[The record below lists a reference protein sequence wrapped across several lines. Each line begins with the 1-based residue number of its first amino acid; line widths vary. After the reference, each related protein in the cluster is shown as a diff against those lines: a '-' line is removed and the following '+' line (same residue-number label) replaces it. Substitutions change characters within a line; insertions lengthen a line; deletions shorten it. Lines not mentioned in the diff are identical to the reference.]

1 MPTKPQTIDEYLAGI
16 GTAQSAAL
24 QRLRRIVHAVV
35 PKAQECISYG
45 IPAFRLD
52 GKMLIYLGAAA
63 KHCAIYGVEE
73 TRTGEFK
80 DYDTSGRGT
89 LRFTPDRPLPEDLV
103 RRLLQA
109 RIAKVTTATRKKAT
123 VR

>member
-16 GTAQSAAL
+16 GAAQRAAL
-24 QRLRRIVHAVV
+24 ERLRRIVHAVA
-35 PKAQECISYG
+35 PEAEECISYG

-73 TRTGEFK
+73 TRKGEFD

-103 RRLLQA
+103 RRLVKA
-109 RIAKVTTATRKKAT
+109 RVAKLTGR
-123 VR
+123 RRERSR

>member
-1 MPTKPQTIDEYLAGI
+1 MPTKPLTIDEYLAGI

-35 PKAQECISYG
+35 PQVQECISCG

-89 LRFTPDRPLPEDLV
+89 LRFATDRPLPEGLV

-109 RIAKVTTATRKKAT
+109 RSAKVTTPTRKTPSRA
-123 VR
+123 

>member
-1 MPTKPQTIDEYLAGI
+1 MPTKPQTIDEYLAGL

-24 QRLRRIVHAVV
+24 ERLRRLVHAVV
-35 PKAQECISYG
+35 PQAQECISYG
-45 IPAFRLD
+45 IPAFRLN

-73 TRTGEFK
+73 TRTGEFNG
-80 DYDTSGRGT
+80 YDTSGRST
-89 LRFTPDRPLPEDLV
+89 LRFTPDRPLPENLV

-109 RIAKVTTATRKKAT
+109 RITKVMTPARKKP
-123 VR
+123 

>member
-1 MPTKPQTIDEYLAGI
+1 MPTKPQTIDEYLADI

-24 QRLRRIVHAVV
+24 QRLRRIVHAVA
-35 PKAQECISYG
+35 PQAQECISYG
-45 IPAFRLD
+45 IPAFRLN

-109 RIAKVTTATRKKAT
+109 RIAKVTTATRKT
-123 VR
+123 PSRG

>member
-24 QRLRRIVHAVV
+24 QRLRKIVHAVV
-35 PKAQECISYG
+35 PQAQECISYG

-73 TRTGEFK
+73 TRAGEFK

-109 RIAKVTTATRKKAT
+109 RIAKVTTATRKAPS
-123 VR
+123 RG

>member
-1 MPTKPQTIDEYLAGI
+1 MSTKPQTIDEYLAGI
-16 GTAQSAAL
+16 GAAQRAAL
-24 QRLRRIVHAVV
+24 QRLRKIVHAVV
-35 PKAQECISYG
+35 PQAQECISYG
-45 IPAFRLD
+45 IPAFRLN
-52 GKMLIYLGAAA
+52 GKVLIYLGAAA

-89 LRFTPDRPLPEDLV
+89 LRFTPDRALPEDLV

-109 RIAKVTTATRKKAT
+109 RMAKVTTPARKKP
-123 VR
+123 